1 LKEYPLKNIM
11 EDITGLNGSVITDAQ
26 AAAWAEYTVLPKEIC
41 DMVFI
46 TVSTGVGGGIVVNRK
61 LLTGVS
67 GLAGHVG
74 HILSGV
80 TDTECGCGRRGCV
93 EAVSSGRAIMGAAKN
108 KLAGYS
114 TKYIFELA
122 RQGYKEAEFLTER
135 SASTIAE
142 LIVSLKLLLD
152 CQVVVVGG
160 SVGLADGYV
169 QKVSKHLSIYSEI
182 CNVMLFP
189 AYFRS
194 DSGLI
199 GATLW
204 DRDCIT

>member
-1 LKEYPLKNIM
+1 IINNGVLTALNPDNLGGLKEYPLKNIM
-11 EDITGLNGSVITDAQ
+11 EDITGLNGSVINDAL

-93 EAVSSGRAIMGAAKN
+93 EAVSSG
-108 KLAGYS
+108 
-114 TKYIFELA
+114 
-122 RQGYKEAEFLTER
+122 
-135 SASTIAE
+135 
-142 LIVSLKLLLD
+142 
-152 CQVVVVGG
+152 
-160 SVGLADGYV
+160 
-169 QKVSKHLSIYSEI
+169 
-182 CNVMLFP
+182 
-189 AYFRS
+189 
-194 DSGLI
+194 
-199 GATLW
+199 
-204 DRDCIT
+204 

>member
-1 LKEYPLKNIM
+1 MAEEMIIKELDDVVVRFSGDSGDGMQLAGNMFSNISAAEGNDISTFPDYPA
-11 EDITGLNGSVITDAQ
+11 DIRAPQGT
-26 AAAWAEYTVLPKEIC
+26 
-41 DMVFI
+41 
-46 TVSTGVGGGIVVNRK
+46 
-61 LLTGVS
+61 LTGVS

>member
-1 LKEYPLKNIM
+1 
-11 EDITGLNGSVITDAQ
+11 
-26 AAAWAEYTVLPKEIC
+26 
-41 DMVFI
+41 MVFI

-108 KLAGYS
+108 ELAGYS

-160 SVGLADGYV
+160 SVGLADGYI

-182 CNVMLFP
+182 CNVMMFP